1 MFASKATLAL
11 YYFGAAYLVML
22 AWAAVL
28 HDHINDASD
37 AGRARTARRATA
49 CLVAGIAHPA
59 FALAAWDIARQLN
72 AASGDE
78 EGGSSGRVGRLAPI
92 VAIVSA
98 AVAALIWSFVGVLG
112 L

>member
-11 YYFGAAYLVML
+11 YYLGAAYLVAL

-28 HDHINDASD
+28 HDHINDSSD
-37 AGRARTARRATA
+37 AGRGRTARRATA

-59 FALAAWDIARQLN
+59 FALAAWDMARQLN
-72 AASGDE
+72 ATGGDE

-92 VAIVSA
+92 VAVVST
-98 AVAALIWSFVGVLG
+98 AVAAMVWWRG
-112 L
+112 